1 MADSHDNGR
10 RERPLLFSVNRK
22 LRHVQSLSIRN
33 LSITPPNRAR
43 GKTIDDDDIPYALE
57 TPVKLASQ
65 AQNRSIIQSRSY
77 TDLKSASS
85 QKQPVN
91 GEQEQDDKRV
101 KESRRM
107 RRRSTLPWSG
117 GNLESRQTKLEDI
130 ARSRMADVW
139 FSIHCDG
146 IDSPV
151 YISEVVERTTNPDFR
166 VLDLNVCGPHVSRMD
181 QLTVKVWVKSENMND
196 YTLLLELH
204 LSLRSL
210 QFVGKSLETFHHPL
224 PPNCVLFHFAD
235 GVFTNLTD
243 FPPSQTNFSSF
254 SSEKSQAETQ
264 STSSYDALM
273 RLANLDDCI
282 QDALATREKLESQIN
297 AILKKHQKNLEL
309 LCQVSQAEERAALIK
324 RSLANEKKQ
333 VRWTAKRKDELID
346 SLKTRRESMALG
358 RENQNKIRTHL
369 SDAQLKL
376 SSSASLLEQNQEDT
390 KGQIRRIC
398 EDLLTIYPIEPIS
411 DKVLAFTIA
420 GLYLPNSRFDDIDR
434 ESVAAALGY
443 IGHLVYLLSFYL
455 SVPLPYPLKPYMSST
470 YIQDPVSSG
479 LSRRTFPLYPVNVQY
494 RFEYGVFLLNKNI
507 EVVMNRFGLRVLD
520 IRHTLPNLKYLLY
533 VLTARTNELPAR
545 KAGGVRGLLLGR
557 GTPTMSRQNSQ
568 DSFAS
573 SEIIMPHRMPSEV
586 HTQATIA
593 NNDASKGQSSYLGK
607 QSFLTPVMPGTA
619 TEVGNVR

>member
-1 MADSHDNGR
+1 MSDSNDNGR

-22 LRHVQSLSIRN
+22 LRHLQGISIRN

-43 GKTIDDDDIPYALE
+43 GKTIDDDDIPYSLK

-65 AQNRSIIQSRSY
+65 AQNRGVTQSRSY
-77 TDLKSASS
+77 TDLKSISP
-85 QKQPVN
+85 KVQPLD
-91 GEQEQDDKRV
+91 GGQEQHDKQIR
-101 KESRRM
+101 ESRRI

-117 GNLESRQTKLEDI
+117 GNLQSRQTKLEDI

-146 IDSPV
+146 IDGPV
-151 YISEVVERTTNPDFR
+151 YISEVVEKTTNPDFR

-181 QLTVKVWVKSENMND
+181 KLTVKLWVKPENMSD
-196 YTLLLELH
+196 YTLLLELQ
-204 LSLRSL
+204 LSFRSL
-210 QFVGKSLETFHHPL
+210 QFVGKSLETFHQPL
-224 PPNCVLFHFAD
+224 PTNCVLFHFAD
-235 GVFTNLTD
+235 GIFTNLTD
-243 FPPSQTNFSSF
+243 LPPTQTNITTL
-254 SSEKSQAETQ
+254 ANETTHIEPQ

-297 AILKKHQKNLEL
+297 ILLKKHEKSLESL
-309 LCQVSQAEERAALIK
+309 NQVSQAEEKTALIK
-324 RSLANEKKQ
+324 KSIANERKQ
-333 VRWTAKRKDELID
+333 VRLSAKRKEELIT
-346 SLKTRRESMALG
+346 SINIRRESMASS
-358 RENQNKIRTHL
+358 RERQNKTRSHL

-376 SSSASLLEQNQEDT
+376 TSSASLLEHNQEDA

-398 EDLLTIYPIEPIS
+398 EDLLAIYPIEPLS
-411 DKVLAFTIA
+411 DKALAFTIA
-420 GLYLPNSRFDDIDR
+420 GIHLPNSKFDDIDR
-434 ESVAAALGY
+434 ELIAAALGY
-443 IGHLVYLLSFYL
+443 TGHLIYLLSFYL
-455 SVPLPYPLKPYMSST
+455 SVPLPYPIKPYMSST
-470 YIQDPVSSG
+470 FIQDPVSSG

-507 EVVMNRFGLRVLD
+507 EVLMNRFGLRVLD

-557 GTPTMSRQNSQ
+557 GTPMMSRQNSQ

-573 SEIIMPHRMPSEV
+573 SEVVLPHRMPSELQS
-586 HTQATIA
+586 QATPSSNNA
-593 NNDASKGQSSYLGK
+593 NKSQAWYSKQP
-607 QSFLTPVMPGTA
+607 FLDPVNPGA
-619 TEVGNVR
+619 DDVKSAV